1 MLGRAP
7 FPPSFPPSLA
17 GREKGRQG
25 ERAAGSP
32 LPPPGGKQPSWS
44 LFFPLTPQFGPAA
57 AADLWQDFCSGR
69 EGKKAIDFNRISPQ
83 TLLNRVKAS
92 TKKIHS
98 INILPKKGR
107 FTLTP
112 STGSGIL
119 CQETVRGA
127 EVGLEKGEKTSSLQC
142 CHFGIAAMSYTGVT
156 LNLPAPGRF
165 SVLRECVEAWRQR
178 GRLEVFLQEEKIIA
192 VLTWNYED
200 QLCEQPLSILSSPD
214 ETVRWA
220 KAGSASHSVLGLVP
234 AAQEIFPSHRIFHM
248 LEILNPT
255 ELPGDDWIKQGCWI
269 YEEEKKLL
277 APKGQLRESKP
288 EV

>member
-1 MLGRAP
+1 MTVVSLTLRPNRAELSQGRI
-7 FPPSFPPSLA
+7 L
-17 GREKGRQG
+17 R
-25 ERAAGSP
+25 
-32 LPPPGGKQPSWS
+32 
-44 LFFPLTPQFGPAA
+44 
-57 AADLWQDFCSGR
+57 
-69 EGKKAIDFNRISPQ
+69 
-83 TLLNRVKAS
+83 LNRVKAS

-127 EVGLEKGEKTSSLQC
+127 EVGLEKGEETSSLQC
-142 CHFGIAAMSYTGVT
+142 CHFGIAAMSYTATFTSGNFLWTQPGQNICGWTFGVT

-234 AAQEIFPSHRIFHM
+234 AAQESSLVM
-248 LEILNPT
+248 T
-255 ELPGDDWIKQGCWI
+255 G
-269 YEEEKKLL
+269 
-277 APKGQLRESKP
+277 
-288 EV
+288 